1 MLAAT
6 FSGRHELKRRAD
18 GRIFIDR
25 DGELFKYVLQY
36 LRDGDL
42 DVEHL
47 DQGLRKRLKREAAF
61 YCLPGLAEK
70 LTTGAVDKG
79 QPAAYALLSLPALGR
94 LVKGSYRKEQFS
106 PCGVRRGIS
115 RPGFPYQRCPL
126 QRLPRLGATGPRCWT
141 KIIGGGT
148 NLFLLFSAVSLA
160 TTWFL
165 NQKVRRTLMVL
176 VSGPFT

>member
-1 MLAAT
+1 MQASAEDDGVVDLNVGGTLYSTTRTTLLRQDSMLAAM

-79 QPAAYALLSLPALGR
+79 QPGSICLRVVVASRVRTPG
-94 LVKGSYRKEQFS
+94 KGVIPEGTVFAVRGS
-106 PCGVRRGIS
+106 PWDIC
-115 RPGFPYQRCPL
+115 
-126 QRLPRLGATGPRCWT
+126 
-141 KIIGGGT
+141 
-148 NLFLLFSAVSLA
+148 
-160 TTWFL
+160 
-165 NQKVRRTLMVL
+165 
-176 VSGPFT
+176 